1 MQDLVEIRHFHLF
14 CGIGGGARGFNAGH
28 ARLGRA
34 EASFRCIGGVDTDAR
49 AVADFSRLAG
59 ADGTCLD
66 LFDREQYRDFHGEE
80 PPAGWREASPED
92 LRRAAGGEA
101 PDIVFTSP
109 PCKGFSGLLPE
120 HRSTSARYQALNRLT
135 VRGVMLA
142 LEAWAD
148 DPPSFFILENVPR
161 IATRGRRFL
170 EQIEALLTAAGY
182 SIAESTHDC
191 GELGGLGQ
199 HRKRFLLVA
208 RHRDRVPPFLYQPAR
223 RRVRSVGEVLGELAL
238 PDDPS
243 AGPMHRLPR
252 LSWETWVRLALIPA
266 GGDWRALKGIDLS
279 RLGIVPVG
287 EWHRGTM
294 GVHGW
299 GETATTVTGAAMPTT
314 GAFCVAEP
322 RWGSYGQLGVMPWA
336 EPSHAVTG
344 QAAPGAGPFSV
355 ADPRPKG
362 WGGRGKYRV
371 TEWEEPAG
379 AVISASST
387 GNGAFVVA
395 DPRSIRMGQHH
406 GKLRVEGWDAAS
418 HVITG
423 SDRVGS
429 GALSVA
435 DPRGPRF
442 NNVFRVV
449 RWDEATPAVTG
460 GAGPSSGGMAVADP
474 RRAGNFGVVPWG
486 RPAGAVVGNS
496 RADSGAFS
504 VADPRLPAPGDHP
517 DPPPLLVALDET
529 WHRPFTTLEL
539 GALQGFPV
547 ELLGTPLVLEGRSH
561 SRWREAV
568 GNAVPPPTAAAIAS
582 VMGRAL
588 LAAGAGETFTLE
600 ATPVWAR
607 RVAVLVGMEN

>member
-1 MQDLVEIRHFHLF
+1 MQDLIEIRHFHLF
-14 CGIGGGARGFNAGH
+14 CGIGGGARGFNAGN

-34 EASFRCIGGVDTDAR
+34 QAAFRCIGGVDADSR

-59 ADGTCLD
+59 VDGTCLD

-80 PPAGWREASPED
+80 PPAGWREAAPED

-120 HRSTSARYQALNRLT
+120 HRSASARYQALNRLT
-135 VRGVMLA
+135 VRSVMLA
-142 LEAWAD
+142 LEAWED

-182 SIAESTHDC
+182 SITESTHDC

-208 RHRDRVPPFLYQPAR
+208 RHRERVPPFLYQPPR

-238 PDDPS
+238 PDDPAS
-243 AGPMHRLPR
+243 GPMHRLPR

-266 GGDWRALKGIDLS
+266 GGDWRALRGLDLS

-287 EWHRGTM
+287 EWQRGTL
-294 GVHGW
+294 GVRAF
-299 GETATTVTGAAMPTT
+299 GETSGCVTGAANATT
-314 GAFCVAEP
+314 GAFSVAEP
-322 RWGSYGQLGVMPWA
+322 RWKEYGQLGVGGWD
-336 EPSHAVTG
+336 EPASTVTS
-344 QAAPGAGPFSV
+344 QRAPGQGRFSV
-355 ADPRPKG
+355 ADPRPSST
-362 WGGRGKYRV
+362 WGGKSKYRV
-371 TEWEEPAG
+371 TSWGEPTS
-379 AVISASST
+379 AVIAASGT
-387 GNGAFVVA
+387 GTGAFV
-395 DPRSIRMGQHH
+395 
-406 GKLRVEGWDAAS
+406 
-418 HVITG
+418 
-423 SDRVGS
+423 
-429 GALSVA
+429 VA

-442 NNVFRVV
+442 NNVFRVA
-449 RWDEATPAVTG
+449 RWEDPSPAVTG
-460 GAGPSSGGMAVADP
+460 GGGPSSGGIAVADP
-474 RRAGNFGVVPWG
+474 RRAGNYGVVRWSG
-486 RPAGAVVGNS
+486 PAGAVTGNS
-496 RADSGAFS
+496 RVDAGNFS

-517 DPPPLLVALDET
+517 DPPPLLISLDQT

-547 ELLGTPLVLEGRSH
+547 EFLGAPLVLDGKSH
-561 SRWREAV
+561 SRWREAI
-568 GNAVPPPTAAAIAS
+568 GNAVLPPTASAIAS

-600 ATPVWAR
+600 ATPIRAR
-607 RVAVLVGMEN
+607 RLAVLVAMEN

>member
-1 MQDLVEIRHFHLF
+1 MQDLLEIRHFHLF
-14 CGIGGGARGFNAGH
+14 CGIGGGARGFNSGR

-34 EASFRCIGGVDTDAR
+34 EASFRCIGGVDADAR

-59 ADGTCLD
+59 AEGTCLD
-66 LFDREQYRDFHGEE
+66 LFDREQYRAFHDEE
-80 PPAGWREASPED
+80 PPAGWREATPED
-92 LRRAAGGEA
+92 LRSAAGGEA

-208 RHRDRVPPFLYQPAR
+208 RHRERVPPFLYQPAR
-223 RRVRSVGEVLGELAL
+223 RRVRSVGEVLGALAL
-238 PDDPS
+238 PDDPAS
-243 AGPMHRLPR
+243 GPMHRLPR

-266 GGDWRALKGIDLS
+266 GGDWRALKGLDLS

-294 GVHGW
+294 GVHDW
-299 GETATTVTGAAMPTT
+299 NAAATTVTGAAMPTT

-395 DPRSIRMGQHH
+395 DPR
-406 GKLRVEGWDAAS
+406 
-418 HVITG
+418 
-423 SDRVGS
+423 
-429 GALSVA
+429 
-435 DPRGPRF
+435 GPRF
-442 NNVFRVV
+442 NNVYRIA
-449 RWDEATPAVTG
+449 RWDDPSPAVTG
-460 GAGPSSGGMAVADP
+460 GSGPSSGGIAVADP
-474 RRAGNFGVVPWG
+474 RRAGNYGVVAWG
-486 RPAGAVVGNS
+486 GPAGAVTGNS
-496 RADSGAFS
+496 RVDAGNFS

-517 DPPPLLVALDET
+517 DPPPLLISLDET

-539 GALQGFPV
+539 GALQGFPT
-547 ELLGTPLVLEGRSH
+547 ELLGAPLVLDGKSH
-561 SRWREAV
+561 SRWREAI
-568 GNAVPPPTAAAIAS
+568 GNAVPPPTASAIAS

-600 ATPVWAR
+600 ATPIWAQR
-607 RVAVLVGMEN
+607 LAVLVAMEN

>member
-1 MQDLVEIRHFHLF
+1 MRDLVEIRHFHIF

-34 EASFRCIGGVDTDAR
+34 EAAFRCIGGVDADSR

-59 ADGTCLD
+59 VDGTCLD
-66 LFDREQYRDFHGEE
+66 LFDREQYRDFHGAE
-80 PPAGWREASPED
+80 PPAGWREAMPED

-101 PDIVFTSP
+101 PGIVFTSP

-120 HRSTSARYQALNRLT
+120 HRSASTKYQALNRLT

-208 RHRDRVPPFLYQPAR
+208 RHRERVPPFLYQPAR

-238 PDDPS
+238 PDDAAS
-243 AGPMHRLPR
+243 GPMHRLPR

-266 GGDWRALKGIDLS
+266 GGDWRALRGMDLS

-287 EWHRGTM
+287 EWRSDPLGVRG
-294 GVHGW
+294 W
-299 GETATTVTGAAMPTT
+299 DETSGAVTGRAHASN
-314 GAFCVAEP
+314 GRFSVAEP

-395 DPRSIRMGQHH
+395 DPR
-406 GKLRVEGWDAAS
+406 
-418 HVITG
+418 
-423 SDRVGS
+423 
-429 GALSVA
+429 
-435 DPRGPRF
+435 GPRF
-442 NNVFRVV
+442 NNVYRIA
-449 RWDEATPAVTG
+449 RWDDPSPAVTG
-460 GAGPSSGGMAVADP
+460 GGGPSSGGIAVADP
-474 RRAGNFGVVPWG
+474 RRAGNYGVVAWG
-486 RPAGAVVGNS
+486 GPAGAVTGNS
-496 RADSGAFS
+496 RVDAGNFS

-517 DPPPLLVALDET
+517 DPPPLLISLDET

-547 ELLGTPLVLEGRSH
+547 EFLGAPLVLDGKSH
-561 SRWREAV
+561 SRWREAI
-568 GNAVPPPTAAAIAS
+568 GNAVPPPTAQAIAS
-582 VMGRAL
+582 VMGHAL

-600 ATPVWAR
+600 ATPIWAR
-607 RVAVLVGMEN
+607 RLAVLVALEN

>member
-1 MQDLVEIRHFHLF
+1 VQDIVEIRHFHLF

-34 EASFRCIGGVDTDAR
+34 QAAFRCIGGVDADSR

-59 ADGTCLD
+59 VDGTTLD
-66 LFDREQYRDFHGEE
+66 LFDREQYRDFYGEE
-80 PPAGWREASPED
+80 PPAEWREATPED

-135 VRGVMLA
+135 VRSVMLA

-182 SIAESTHDC
+182 SITESTHDC

-208 RHRDRVPPFLYQPAR
+208 RHRE
-223 RRVRSVGEVLGELAL
+223 RVRSVGEVLGEIAL
-238 PDDPS
+238 PDDPAS
-243 AGPMHRLPR
+243 GPMHRLPR

-266 GGDWRALKGIDLS
+266 GGDWRALRGLDLS

-287 EWHRGTM
+287 EWHRGTL
-294 GVHGW
+294 GVTRF
-299 GETATTVTGAAMPTT
+299 EDAASTVTGAAAPGR
-314 GAFCVAEP
+314 GAFSVSEP
-322 RWGSYGQLGVMPWA
+322 RWGSYGQLGVMPWSEA
-336 EPSHAVTG
+336 SHAVTG

-362 WGGRGKYRV
+362 WGGGRFGV
-371 TEWEEPAG
+371 VEWKEPVG
-379 AVISASST
+379 AVT
-387 GNGAFVVA
+387 GEGYPSNGAFVVA
-395 DPRSIRMGQHH
+395 DPRAVRMGQHH
-406 GKLRVEGWDAAS
+406 GKLRVEDWAAPS
-418 HVITG
+418 HTVTG

-442 NNVFRVV
+442 NNVFRIA
-449 RWDEATPAVTG
+449 RWDDPSPAVTG
-460 GAGPSSGGMAVADP
+460 GSGPSSGGIAVADP
-474 RRAGNFGVVPWG
+474 RRAGNYGVVAWS
-486 RPAGAVVGNS
+486 RPAGAVTGNS
-496 RADSGAFS
+496 RVDAGNFS

-517 DPPPLLVALDET
+517 DPPPLLISLDQT

-547 ELLGTPLVLEGRSH
+547 EYLGAPLVLDGKSH
-561 SRWREAV
+561 SRWREAI
-568 GNAVPPPTAAAIAS
+568 GNAVPPPTASAIAS

-600 ATPVWAR
+600 ATPIWAR
-607 RVAVLVGMEN
+607 RLAVLVAMDG